1 MAFRGFKRLVRGLA
15 RTRESLAAAFQSLG
29 GGVEID
35 EEALDDLEAGLLAA
49 DLGPSLTTEVI
60 EQVRNRSRS
69 GRAGES
75 LRETMRRTLR
85 EALPDA
91 PPAVPPDPEEI
102 QVTFVVGVNGG
113 VGNKRHKIVSEIMP
127 RHFEQTAKAA
137 GVAPALVT
145 AILDEL
151 AETVD
156 RAVEQTLKALPRG
169 FPKELAASITQGL
182 RQRARLLPVVMMEA
196 SQ

>member
-1 MAFRGFKRLVRGLA
+1 MIQILELL
-15 RTRESLAAAFQSLG
+15 RTSDEPEEDQKLFLKAQIAYWLLG
-29 GGVEID
+29 ATDGHGK
-35 EEALDDLEAGLLAA
+35 
-49 DLGPSLTTEVI
+49 
-60 EQVRNRSRS
+60 NF
-69 GRAGES
+69 S
-75 LRETMRRTLR
+75 LRLMPGGRFRLAPLYDVMSTQSYLDKGAMRRNQMKM
-85 EALPDA
+85 AMAAGD
-91 PPAVPPDPEEI
+91 
-102 QVTFVVGVNGG
+102 
-113 VGNKRHKIVSEIMP
+113 KRHKIVSEIVP
-127 RHFEQTAKAA
+127 RHYEQTAKAA